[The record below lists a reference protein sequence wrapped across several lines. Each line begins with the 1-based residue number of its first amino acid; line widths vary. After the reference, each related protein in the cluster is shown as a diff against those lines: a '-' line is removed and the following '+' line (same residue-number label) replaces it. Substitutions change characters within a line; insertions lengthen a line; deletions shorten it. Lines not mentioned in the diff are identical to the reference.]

1 MNVLKVSVAGQRIKY
16 QVSKVTFT
24 ESDLQKANAMKWVD
38 KKNYLYCNGNRLDI
52 IRDYETFDCV
62 DVGVAIRTDGHIFY
76 ELGETKGKIQNLNVL
91 SAINHPILTAI
102 DDANEREGLT
112 LLSADVF
119 DEQDTIYE
127 YILEV
132 GDRDTFDETLL
143 DIITVKDPITSE
155 EYIVELRYGGKK
167 MNGGLDGLPF
177 GDPMDDKSM
186 YILSVPQ
193 EYADALGLGE
203 NKKLD
208 NILRFDDFIKEEYQ
222 KEGKKPVSKV
232 RTAKDYNEAAKGG
245 YVKLREDYI
254 HSFIDEHE
262 RGVEPEEEE

>member
-1 MNVLKVSVAGQRIKY
+1 MSNVLKVKVAGQRIRY
-16 QVSKVTFT
+16 QVSKVTFN
-24 ESDLQKANAMKWVD
+24 ENDLLKANAWRWD
-38 KKNYLYCNGNRLDI
+38 CERNALYPNDNKLDI
-52 IRDYETFDCV
+52 IKDYETFDCA
-62 DVGVAIRTDGHIFY
+62 DIGVAIRTDGHIFY

-91 SAINHPILTAI
+91 SAINHPILIAI

-132 GDRDTFDETLL
+132 GDKDFDEALL

-167 MNGGLDGLPF
+167 MTGLDGLPF
-177 GDPMDDKSM
+177 GNPMDDKSM
-186 YILSVPQ
+186 FILNMPQ
-193 EYADALGLGE
+193 EYANALGLGE
-203 NKKLD
+203 SR
-208 NILRFDDFIKEEYQ
+208 NILKFEDFIKEENQ
-222 KEGKKPVSKV
+222 KDRKKPASNV
-232 RTAKDYNEAAKGG
+232 RTAKDYDKAAKNG

-262 RGVEPEEEE
+262 RGVEPEEE